1 MSKIMSNHL
10 VEPLHQ
16 WIFKKNCSFTP
27 RQVGLFYIAQATFSL
42 FVASFFLF
50 QGVWIV
56 LPFTFLELIVLA
68 FALLMYAR
76 HATDFEV
83 ITLKK
88 GQLEIETSVAG
99 INQLMVF
106 NSSWVQLSSQL
117 TDKKMIRIGYQGK
130 TFDIGKFLHASLRED
145 FLRELQ
151 RYLRLST

>member
-1 MSKIMSNHL
+1 MSNHL
-10 VEPLHQ
+10 VVPLHQ

-27 RQVGLFYIAQATFSL
+27 RQVLLFYIAQATFSL
-42 FVASFFLF
+42 LVAGFFLI
-50 QGVWIV
+50 QGIWIV
-56 LPFTFLELIVLA
+56 LPFTFLELVVLA
-68 FALLMYAR
+68 FALLLYAR

-88 GQLEIETSVAG
+88 GQLEIEISEAG
-99 INQLMVF
+99 KNRLMVF
-106 NSSWVQLSSQL
+106 NSSWVQLSHML

-130 TFDIGKFLHASLRED
+130 TIEIGKFLHASLRED